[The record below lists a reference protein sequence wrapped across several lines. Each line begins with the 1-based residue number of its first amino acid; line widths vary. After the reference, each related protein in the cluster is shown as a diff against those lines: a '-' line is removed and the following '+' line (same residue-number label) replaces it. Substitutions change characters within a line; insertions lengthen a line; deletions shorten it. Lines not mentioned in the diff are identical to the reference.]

1 MVLYTLEQLVF
12 LYETYVNM
20 DPLESVGENLDV
32 NFMMVEFTPDK
43 QFTIW

>member
-1 MVLYTLEQLVF
+1 
-12 LYETYVNM
+12 M

-43 QFTIW
+43 QFTIWWTTLEQWDS